1 MPAANF
7 RVGCWPP
14 FSESDAGRHFYP
26 SRMPAAIFIRV
37 GKTAG
42 AAGPAGSDEPPATF
56 IRVDYPSHDGSGA
69 GGGGGGDR
77 RTELERRAEEW
88 ELFVH

>member
-1 MPAANF
+1 
-7 RVGCWPP
+7 
-14 FSESDAGRHFYP
+14 
-26 SRMPAAIFIRV
+26 MPAAIFIRV

-69 GGGGGGDR
+69 GGGGGGGDR

-88 ELFVH
+88 ELFDH